1 MDYMVGIGRKD
12 VIGLDIGTTAV
23 KIIQLHKNRKD
34 WTVVAAGVVDISKK
48 GDDSPSRKEVNTQR
62 AIQNC
67 VRVSGVKSS
76 FAVCAVGG
84 PEVAVRS
91 FDFPQLE
98 EDEVPNAVLFEAK
111 QVCPFPTNDIA
122 VDYQLC
128 HGGSDRTYG
137 YLVAA
142 TNKLIKSRGQLTK
155 KGKLDCVLM
164 DIEGLAL
171 LNCFC
176 EVEKPPAGHGVA
188 ILNIGGTYA
197 TLAIQGDD
205 GQPFVRNIGFGV
217 EDIKK
222 HLETENQT
230 APKIDKSL
238 NGESTQEASA
248 NTYEVLLKVAG
259 PFVADIGKTIRYYG
273 AQKGCFVIEKILL
286 CGGGA
291 MLGGMVQMLSDSLA
305 VKVELWN
312 PLQKLRCQ
320 SRMLKGVLLKN
331 IVHKDGPAM
340 AVAAGLAM
348 RTI

>member
-1 MDYMVGIGRKD
+1 MVQLGRKE

-23 KIIQLHKNRKD
+23 KIVQLHKDRKD
-34 WTVVAAGVVDISKK
+34 WMVAAAGVAEVSTK
-48 GDDSPSRKEVNTQR
+48 GDDSPSRKEANIQR

-67 VRVSGVKSS
+67 VRVAGVKSS

-91 FDFPQLE
+91 FDFPKLE
-98 EDEVPNAVLFEAK
+98 DDEIANAVVFEAR
-111 QVCPFPTNDIA
+111 QVCPFPTNDIS

-128 HGGSDRTYG
+128 PKGSDRSGG

-164 DIEGLAL
+164 DVEGLAL

-176 EVEKPPAGHGVA
+176 EVEKPSAGHGTAV
-188 ILNIGGTYA
+188 LNIGGVYT

-205 GQPFVRNIGFGV
+205 GQPFIRNINFGI
-217 EDIKK
+217 EDIIKLFAAQNNLTHEQAK
-222 HLETENQT
+222 NNLIEQTKEYTAQITEILHK
-230 APKIDKSL
+230 A
-238 NGESTQEASA
+238 GEP
-248 NTYEVLLKVAG
+248 LI
-259 PFVADIGKTIRYYG
+259 ADISKTIRYYG

-291 MLGGMVQMLSDSLA
+291 MLDCMVQMLIDGLA

-312 PLQKLRCQ
+312 PLQKLHCQ
-320 SRMLKGVLLKN
+320 SRVLKGVLLKN
-331 IVHKDGPAM
+331 IVHKSGHSM
-340 AVAAGLAM
+340 AIAAGLAM
-348 RTI
+348 RAI